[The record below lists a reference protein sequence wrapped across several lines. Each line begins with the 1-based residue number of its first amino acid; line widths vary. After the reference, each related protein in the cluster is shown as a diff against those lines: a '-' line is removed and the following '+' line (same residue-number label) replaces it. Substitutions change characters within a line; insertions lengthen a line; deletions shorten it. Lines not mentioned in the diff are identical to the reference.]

1 MTKAF
6 KHFSKTAALVPGPT
20 RPFLKWAG
28 GKSQLLPEL
37 LARVPRFNRYFEP
50 FIGGGALFFA
60 LRPVDAVISDVNA
73 DLINAY
79 QVVRNDVEPL
89 IRSLAMH
96 RYEQAYYYQVRAA
109 DREPRFTSW
118 SPVRRASR
126 LIFLNRTCF
135 NGLYRVNARGHF
147 NVPFGRY
154 QNPTI
159 VDRETLRRCS
169 LTLQDAEIKQASFL
183 ECEHEVKKGDFI
195 YFDPP
200 YVPLS
205 ASSSFTNYSAGGFN
219 AEMQRELFKLCVRL
233 HKRGVR
239 FMLSN
244 SSAPFVKQLYQ
255 RFHIEEVFATR
266 AINSKA
272 GARGRIPE
280 LIIRNYR

>member
-1 MTKAF
+1 M
-6 KHFSKTAALVPGPT
+6 
-20 RPFLKWAG
+20 
-28 GKSQLLPEL
+28 
-37 LARVPRFNRYFEP
+37 ARVPRFKRYFEP

-79 QVVRNDVEPL
+79 QVVRDDVERL
-89 IRSLAMH
+89 IRALSIH
-96 RYEQAYYYQVRAA
+96 RYEQAYYYHMRAA
-109 DREPRFTSW
+109 DRDARFRTWPR
-118 SPVRRASR
+118 VRRASR

-169 LTLQDAEIKQASFL
+169 LALQDAEIKQASFL
-183 ECEHEVKKGDFI
+183 ECEEVARKGDFV

-205 ASSSFTNYSAGGFN
+205 ATSSFTNYSADGFD

-233 HKRGVR
+233 HERGVK

-244 SSAPFVKQLYQ
+244 SSAPFVRHLYQ